1 MPQEKHVDKTL
12 GLEFTIPIGEK
23 LAMEVG
29 KDLKAPEGYAVI
41 MLGYGDQPGYM
52 YPHPVSAGG
61 ETIWV
66 PRGTRRAIPVTHLNV
81 LLDAKQKKLI
91 QPRPGVPG
99 VEVEQNRFDVQVLKL
114 PEANAKAIK
123 NKLEGIRERAERQQ
137 IHID

>member
-52 YPHPVSAGG
+52 YPHPVS
-61 ETIWV
+61 
-66 PRGTRRAIPVTHLNV
+66 V
-81 LLDAKQKKLI
+81 LTVVKYIKELIYFFLCILISDA
-91 QPRPGVPG
+91 V
-99 VEVEQNRFDVQVLKL
+99 NM
-114 PEANAKAIK
+114 
-123 NKLEGIRERAERQQ
+123 
-137 IHID
+137 